1 MQQFEPGKRTIV
13 HAVKAAA
20 AKFPGKPF
28 LRGDFGNF
36 SYADMDA
43 LSNRIA
49 NGLREAGL
57 NAGDTVLVMMR
68 DGVEMIALWV
78 ACAKTG
84 IIDVPVNVAYR
95 GYPLTHVANDCSARV
110 AVIDSSFAER
120 FEAVS
125 DELLGLSTYYVIDTE
140 PAGKPLPPIADKQV
154 HSFQDL
160 LLDARFEAE
169 FPAESDVMSIM
180 YTSGT
185 TGGSKG
191 VMVTQIHAFEYG
203 NACANVLE
211 IGEEDVFYTGGLP
224 LFHVA
229 GRWGVIFGTAI
240 RGATA
245 VVPRQFSTN
254 GFWSDVRAY
263 GVTSTYLLG
272 AMANFLQR
280 QAADDGDA
288 DNSLEKVLMCP
299 LLSDTEDFARRFGV
313 RVATAY
319 GSTECG
325 GPIAMPLGSPVPDKQ
340 IVGRL
345 RDDKYEAM
353 IADENDRPVS
363 PGTIGEI
370 LLRPREPWITMR
382 GYWNQPE
389 KTAQTWRNLWLHTGD
404 AGRQD
409 EQGNLY
415 FVDRIQDTIRR
426 RGENISS
433 MEVEG
438 IISRHPAIA
447 ECAVFPV
454 SSEHTESE
462 VMVAV
467 VLKPAQSADPV
478 DIIRFAEQRMA
489 HFMVPRYVDFV
500 EALPKTQTGKV
511 QKTVL
516 RQTGRSASTWDREAA
531 GIKIAR

>member
-1 MQQFEPGKRTIV
+1 MKQFEPGERTIV
-13 HAVKAAA
+13 HVIKEA
-20 AKFPGKPF
+20 AKLSSKPF
-28 LRGDFGNF
+28 LRGDFGDV
-36 SYADMDA
+36 SYADMDT

-49 NGLREAGL
+49 NGLHKAGL
-57 NAGDTVLVMMR
+57 SAGDSLLVMMR

-95 GYPLTHVANDCSARV
+95 GDPLIHVANDCSARV
-110 AVIDSSFAER
+110 AVIDSSFADR

-125 DELLGLSTYYVIDTE
+125 EELRGISAYYVIDTE
-140 PAGKPLPPIADKQV
+140 PNGKAAPTVAGHQAYP
-154 HSFQDL
+154 FRDL
-160 LLDARFEAE
+160 LLDARFDAE
-169 FPAESDVMSIM
+169 LPAESDVMSIM

-191 VMVTQIHAFEYG
+191 VMVTQVHAFEYG
-203 NACANVLE
+203 NACGSVLE
-211 IGEEDVFYTGGLP
+211 IGEDDVFYTGGLP

-240 RGATA
+240 FGATA
-245 VVPRQFSTN
+245 IVPRQFSVR
-254 GFWSDVRAY
+254 GFWSDVQAY

-280 QAADDGDA
+280 QPADERDA
-288 DNSLEKVLMCP
+288 DTSLGKVLMCP
-299 LLSDTEDFARRFGV
+299 LLSDTEDFAHRFGV

-319 GSTECG
+319 GSTESG
-325 GPIAMPLGSPVPDKQ
+325 GPIRMALGSFVPDKQ

-353 IADENDRPVS
+353 IADENDRPVP

-389 KTAQTWRNLWLHTGD
+389 KTAQMWRNLWLHTGD
-404 AGRQD
+404 AGRHD
-409 EQGNLY
+409 EEGNLY

-447 ECAVFPV
+447 ECAVFPA

-467 VLKPAQSADPV
+467 VLKPGESADPV
-478 DIIRFAEQRMA
+478 DIIRFAEKRMA
-489 HFMVPRYVDFV
+489 YFMVPRFIDFV

-511 QKTVL
+511 QKKVL
-516 RQTGRSASTWDREAA
+516 REAGRSASTWDREAA
-531 GIKIAR
+531 GIKVAR